1 MSVNTVWKWSVKTY
15 NPECFQQ
22 EVEPMIQEHGGSVT
36 EVSAALGV
44 SHYWVKLPAHI
55 LREQLNE
62 LVDLDTHATWM
73 LERRGSFY
81 DPE

>member
-1 MSVNTVWKWSVKTY
+1 MSVNSAWKWSVKTY
-15 NPECFQQ
+15 DPVCFQT
-22 EVEPMIQEHGGSVT
+22 EVEPMIQEQGGEVI

-44 SHYWVKLPAHI
+44 SHYWVKLPAYI
-55 LREQLNE
+55 LQEQLND
-62 LVDLDTHATWM
+62 LVDLDTHATWI